1 MSRQRQLAWS
11 QVKVGLLVLGTLAIA
26 IVMIMNL
33 EQGMGLLSSQTQFR
47 AVVTHTQ
54 GLKVGGPVRMT
65 GVDIGNVHQIAI
77 ARDSPE
83 VEITFRV
90 KKSVVQHI
98 REDATVYIRP
108 MGLLGDKFLEI
119 LPGTPTKPPLP
130 PDSLLTGRAE
140 ADLTSVASSATATIA
155 NVNEAIKEMQQILLS
170 ISQGQGTA
178 SKLISDP
185 ALYDRSKQVMD
196 NLEAV
201 SEKSLKLLD
210 KVDHGEGTIGR
221 LMTDKELYTRA
232 NQAVKEL
239 TALATKLNDRNGTLV
254 KLADPALYRR
264 LESFTTRG
272 EQLLAKVESGQG
284 TMGKLVTQDELY
296 VRADKLLTE
305 VEELVAEVKK
315 NPTKFFKF
323 SVF

>member
-1 MSRQRQLAWS
+1 MSRQGQLAWS
-11 QVKVGLLVLGTLAIA
+11 QVKVGLLVLGTLAIL

-47 AVVTHTQ
+47 AIVTHTQ
-54 GLKVGGPVRMT
+54 GLKIGGPVRMN

-77 ARDSPE
+77 ARDSPD
-83 VEITFRV
+83 VEITFRI
-90 KKSVVQHI
+90 KKSVARHI

-130 PDSLLTGRAE
+130 PDSLLAGRAE
-140 ADLTSVASSATATIA
+140 ADLTSVATSATATIA

-185 ALYDRSKQVMD
+185 ALYDRSKQVID

-221 LMTDKELYTRA
+221 LMTDKELYARA

-239 TALATKLNDRNGTLV
+239 TALATKLNDQNGTLV
-254 KLADPALYRR
+254 KLADPTLYKR
-264 LESFTTRG
+264 LENFTTRG

-296 VRADKLLTE
+296 KRADKLLTD